1 MTRTN
6 NRSDLPKNAAASPV
20 EEAHQLEAEL
30 ERSKHD
36 LQEHLFQIENKLHQ
50 TRVRL
55 RPTNFI
61 GDKVFL
67 ALGISFVLGFALGY
81 WDIPVAD
88 IGKPVART
96 VLTTVGRQIATRAIR
111 G

>member
-1 MTRTN
+1 MSTN
-6 NRSDLPKNAAASPV
+6 
-20 EEAHQLEAEL
+20 EETHWLEAEL

-36 LQEHLFQIENKLHQ
+36 LQQDLTQIENKLHQ

-55 RPTNFI
+55 TPATFLR
-61 GDKVFL
+61 DKALIV
-67 ALGISFVLGFALGY
+67 LGISFALGFALGY
-81 WDIPVAD
+81 WDVPIGD

-96 VLTTVGRQIATRAIR
+96 MLITAGRQLAVRAIK

>member
-1 MTRTN
+1 MNRTN
-6 NRSDLPKNAAASPV
+6 NRRDPPKNATASPV

-36 LQEHLFQIENKLHQ
+36 LHEHLFQIESKLHQ

-55 RPTNFI
+55 RPTTFI

-81 WDIPVAD
+81 WDIPVAE

>member
-1 MTRTN
+1 MSRINDRT
-6 NRSDLPKNAAASPV
+6 DPKNSAVSPI
-20 EEAHQLEAEL
+20 EQAHLLEAEL
-30 ERSKHD
+30 ERSKQD
-36 LQEHLFQIENKLHQ
+36 LQEHLFQIEDKLHR

-55 RPTNFI
+55 RPATFI

-96 VLTTVGRQIATRAIR
+96 VLTTVGRHIATRAIR